1 MSSNKILGI
10 VFSNMHDHSLSELT
24 EHRTVGSVPFGG
36 RYRLVDFVLSN
47 MVNSGVQ
54 DVGIITKSNYQS
66 LMDHVGA
73 GREWDLS
80 RKIGGLVIL
89 PPFSRTGSG
98 IYRGSIDALKGIMG
112 YIQHVD
118 AKYVFLSDCDVVTNL
133 NIRKIVEAHAAG
145 GADITVLYKKQTVT
159 EDIGDL
165 TTLTLGPDG
174 RVTDVSINPSTADE
188 YNMYLNMMVVERQL
202 LIQLVN
208 EQFSHGHY
216 SFTKSV
222 LQDKA
227 GEMKI
232 YGQELEGYSVRIRDQ
247 ISYFAANMQ
256 LLESSVRAQLFPK
269 ERPVYTKVRDE
280 VPAKYGLRANV
291 SNSMVADGCI
301 IEGSVENS
309 IIFRG
314 VKIGRGAVVRNSII
328 MQGTVVGE
336 NANLSYIITD
346 KDVTVRDN
354 RTLAGYLTY
363 PVYLHKGISV

>member
-1 MSSNKILGI
+1 MSDNKVLGI
-10 VFSNMHDHSLSELT
+10 VFSNMHDHSLGELT

-47 MVNSGVQ
+47 MVNSGIR

-112 YIQHVD
+112 YIQHID
-118 AKYVFLSDCDVVTNL
+118 AKYVFLSDCDVITNFDVRQVI
-133 NIRKIVEAHAAG
+133 NRHAES
-145 GADITVLYKKQTVT
+145 GADITVLYKKLTVNT
-159 EDIGDL
+159 ESSDMVAFALD
-165 TTLTLGPDG
+165 DHQ
-174 RVTDVSINPSTADE
+174 RVVDVSINPGSAGE
-188 YNMYLNMMVVERQL
+188 YNMYLNMAVVERQL
-202 LIQLVN
+202 LIKLVN
-208 EQFSHGHY
+208 EAHSHGHY
-216 SFTKSV
+216 SFSQSV
-222 LQDKA
+222 LQDKV
-227 GEMKI
+227 GQLKI
-232 YGQELEGYSVRIRDQ
+232 YGYPLEGYCARIRDQ
-247 ISYFAANMQ
+247 VSYFAANMQ
-256 LLESSVRAQLFPK
+256 LLQSDVRAHLFPK

-280 VPAKYGLRANV
+280 VPARYGLRAQV
-291 SNSMVADGCI
+291 SDSMVADGCI

-314 VKIGRGAVVRNSII
+314 VKIGRGATVRNSII
-328 MQGTVVGE
+328 MQGSVIGE
-336 NANLSYIITD
+336 NASLNYIITD
-346 KDVTVRDN
+346 KDVTIRDN

-363 PVYLHKGISV
+363 PVYLQKGISV